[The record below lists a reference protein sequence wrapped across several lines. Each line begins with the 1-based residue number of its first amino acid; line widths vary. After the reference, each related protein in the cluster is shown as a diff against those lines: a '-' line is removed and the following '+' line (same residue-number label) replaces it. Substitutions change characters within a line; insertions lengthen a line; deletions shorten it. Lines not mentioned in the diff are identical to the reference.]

1 MIPSGG
7 GKFEI
12 TIDGEV
18 VYSKLAEG
26 RFPENAEVIGLIESH
41 ASKVA

>member
-12 TIDGEV
+12 TIDGEL
-18 VYSKLAEG
+18 VYSKIAEG
-26 RFPENAEVIGLIESH
+26 RFPENAEVVGLIESH
-41 ASKVA
+41 MAKVA